1 LGRKRGFTLI
11 ELLVVIAVIAL
22 LTAVIV
28 PALKEAKKR
37 TQGAVCSS
45 NLRQVGVGVL
55 LYAEDNENII
65 PSNSG
70 GDISMSWAVSFLPYL
85 GAGSKE
91 IFDYR
96 EIDIYNCRSYPV
108 KEQTIDYV
116 VNSWG
121 DLDDEEFMGGFNIT
135 KFRHPGG
142 KVYLADNEDGDWR
155 PIIEDE
161 KDFNANR
168 GVLDVWDTEHLPS
181 GPDGQR
187 RVAKQRHRDGCNCL
201 YLDGHSDWV
210 KGEVMTEMMWHYK

>member
-1 LGRKRGFTLI
+1 MKAERGFTLI
-11 ELLVVIAVIAL
+11 ELLVVIAILAL
-22 LTAVIV
+22 LIAIIV
-28 PALKEAKKR
+28 PALKEAKLR
-37 TQGAVCSS
+37 TQGAVCLS

-85 GAGSKE
+85 GAASKE

-96 EIDIYNCRSYPV
+96 EIDIYNCSSYPV

-121 DLDDEEFMGGFNIT
+121 DLDDQEFMGGFNIT
-135 KFRHPGG
+135 KFKNPAG
-142 KVYLADNEDGDWR
+142 KIYLADNEDGDWR
-155 PIIEDE
+155 DIVTDE
-161 KDFNANR
+161 ESYKKYR
-168 GVLDVWDTEHLPS
+168 GELDVWHLDHLPT
-181 GPDGQR
+181 GPDEQR
-187 RVAKQRHRDGCNCL
+187 RVAKQRHRDGCNSL